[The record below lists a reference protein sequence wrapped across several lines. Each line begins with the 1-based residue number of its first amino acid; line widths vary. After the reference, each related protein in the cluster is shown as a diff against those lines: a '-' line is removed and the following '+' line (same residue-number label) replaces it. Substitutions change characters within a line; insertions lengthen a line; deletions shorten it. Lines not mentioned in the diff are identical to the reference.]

1 MPFILIPPKRLILQT
16 TSWATPCW
24 IFLFVFLIQKHAAT
38 TYLCLSLSLCPW
50 NKKSNFKLTSFK
62 EASLLALDL
71 SIQVCEMHKLIN
83 SHQYHGVALHPS
95 SSPSH
100 ETWGV
105 TQQQESRNAQ
115 PALEWQYLEWL
126 SVFSSVNHQ
135 CYAISPRSTITT
147 GKYILNLNQN
157 QIYIYKGI
165 CSFCF

>member
-1 MPFILIPPKRLILQT
+1 MPLLDFSFRFLNPKT
-16 TSWATPCW
+16 CSHH
-24 IFLFVFLIQKHAAT
+24 LFVPFSKLV
-38 TYLCLSLSLCPW
+38 SL
-50 NKKSNFKLTSFK
+50 KQKSNFKLTSFK

-71 SIQVCEMHKLIN
+71 SIQVCKTHKLIN

-135 CYAISPRSTITT
+135 RYAISPRSTITT
-147 GKYILNLNQN
+147 GNYILNLNQN
-157 QIYIYKGI
+157 QIYIYIYIKEYVVFVSNTI
-165 CSFCF
+165 SLINLQLRIS